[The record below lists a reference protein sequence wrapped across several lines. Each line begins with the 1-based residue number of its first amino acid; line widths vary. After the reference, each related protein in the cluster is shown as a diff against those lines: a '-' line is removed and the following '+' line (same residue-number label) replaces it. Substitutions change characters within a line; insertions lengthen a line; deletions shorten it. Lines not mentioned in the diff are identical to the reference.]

1 MSREE
6 IKLEEVKIVRPGGFT
21 LEHLNFT
28 LPRGR
33 HLVITGPSGSGKTT
47 LGMALAGKLFV
58 LGKLEINYPIDSAST
73 AAAAGSAKKVQIVE
87 QRYEIKNRSNT
98 VDGYYQQRY
107 NSLDNEDAYTVE
119 EELLNISSD
128 RERIASH
135 LEAFGIG
142 YLADKTLLTLSSGEH
157 KRFQLVKML
166 LSPAR
171 IVILDEPFVG
181 LDIKARA
188 ALNKMLVQLAT
199 TGTQI
204 ITLTG
209 AREHFPDIATDVLE
223 LLDGRSTYFGALE
236 DYEPGFHP
244 SVESYDLEPLKLHR
258 VDLDKQTPIIRM
270 DQVHIGYPTKVI
282 FEDLNWVVM
291 PAERWLLKGPNGAG
305 KSTLLSLIYG
315 DNPKAYAN
323 KIYLFGKKRGT
334 GESIWDIKK
343 QMGYV
348 SPELHAF
355 FDKHISCFSAVASG
369 YFDTMGLY
377 RKLTDEQTNQVHGW
391 LKGLGLYELKDKK
404 LSEIS
409 TGKQRL
415 IMLLRAFVKN
425 PTMLILDEPCQG
437 LDQWQTEAF
446 VRLVE
451 DYCLRTGATLI
462 YISHYAS
469 EVPTVVNRVIELL
482 GDGKGGYKLYDT
494 DKNLKVSEREV
505 VAGSSL

>member
-1 MSREE
+1 MSRVV
-6 IKLEEVKIVRPGGFT
+6 IKLEEVKIVRPGGFK
-21 LEHLNFT
+21 LEQINFS
-28 LPRGR
+28 LEAGR

-58 LGKLEINYPIDSAST
+58 LGKLEISPLPEEE
-73 AAAAGSAKKVQIVE
+73 AATEAVKKVQMVD

-107 NSLDNEDAYTVE
+107 NSLDNEDAYTVQ
-119 EELLNISSD
+119 EELLNITSD
-128 RERIASH
+128 EKSIQAH
-135 LEAFGIG
+135 LEAFNIG

-171 IVILDEPFVG
+171 IVVLDEPFVG
-181 LDIKARA
+181 LDVKARE
-188 ALNKMLVQLAT
+188 ALNILLEQLVAKGIQL
-199 TGTQI
+199 

-209 AREHFPDIATDVLE
+209 ARSHFPRVATDVLE
-223 LLDGRSTYFGALE
+223 LQEGKMTYFGPVA

-244 SVESYDLEPLKLHR
+244 TVERYDLAPLNLHR
-258 VDLDKQTPIIRM
+258 VDQDKDTAIIKM
-270 DQVHIGYPTKVI
+270 EQVDIHYPTKVI
-282 FEDLNWVVM
+282 FDNLSWTVM

-343 QMGYV
+343 QMGFV

-377 RKLTDEQTNQVHGW
+377 RKLTEAQSHQVDSW
-391 LKGLGLYELKDKK
+391 LRQVGLYGVKDKK

-409 TGKQRL
+409 TGQQRL
-415 IMLLRAFVKN
+415 VMLLRAFVKN
-425 PTMLILDEPCQG
+425 PTLLILDEPCQG

-446 VRLVE
+446 VKLVE
-451 DYCLRTGATLI
+451 DYCNRTGASLI

-469 EVPTVVNRVIELL
+469 EVPSVVSQVIELL
-482 GDGKGGYKLYDT
+482 GDGKGGYQLYEADQF
-494 DKNLKVSEREV
+494 LKEASQAVLEQ
-505 VAGSSL
+505 A